1 MTDWLG
7 ILLSIAIVLFIILM
21 VWAKV
26 QGDTVVEILSEI
38 RDFMKGET

>member
-26 QGDTVVEILSEI
+26 QGDTVIGILSEI